1 MAKIITV
8 TNQKGGVGKT
18 TTTSSL
24 AVILKHKGYKVLAVD
39 MDPQGNMSFCLGA
52 DTVMNATIYDV
63 LRGEIRPQFAIQH
76 TNTVDVIPS
85 NILLSGIELEFTN
98 MGREY
103 LLKSALNSIQQFYD
117 YILIDTPPALSILTV
132 NALVASTHV
141 IIPMISDIF
150 SIQGIVQ
157 LVESIGKVREL
168 CNPELVIGGVLMNK
182 YNGRIL
188 LNKEVKG
195 AAEKVFTDLEIPMF
209 KATIRNSIAIAEA
222 QASQKDIVSYNPKNG
237 IIRDYI
243 SLVSEM
249 KEKGM

>member
-1 MAKIITV
+1 MATIITV

>member
-1 MAKIITV
+1 MATIITV

-168 CNPELVIGGVLMNK
+168 YNPELVIGGVLMNK

>member
-1 MAKIITV
+1 MATIITV

-209 KATIRNSIAIAEA
+209 KSTIRNSIAIAEA